1 MTTQA
6 PDPGADDKRGQP
18 GEELNPE
25 DPGQARERAMRGR
38 LHQNLRGLGFRRGDG
53 DKLAADN
60 PAQKRL
66 PFEEAGMRLVAL
78 GHVRF
83 LDQVA
88 RLGHHVADCGHC
100 RARRLHAGW
109 PVGCHGLNA
118 DNRGPV
124 FGGEGHT
131 EPSWVNRKRDTLARP
146 YAESMA
152 RSSPWEASMARNPL
166 CRRPLAFRVMGLSR
180 SDALLL
186 QQRFPLDGRRR
197 HADRRRLTHGKRRR
211 YAPECDHRD
220 SRRNQ

>member
-66 PFEEAGMRLVAL
+66 PFEEAGKRLVAL

-83 LDQVA
+83 LDKVA
-88 RLGHHVADCGHC
+88 RFGHHVADCGHC
-100 RARRLHAGW
+100 RARRQHAGW

-124 FGGEGHT
+124 FGGKGHA
-131 EPSWVNRKRDTLARP
+131 EPRSVKRHKKSNKGHYEPAKDGKNENRKWRQTLEQLSGVSVGPIYLPLYHCRA
-146 YAESMA
+146 AST
-152 RSSPWEASMARNPL
+152 SPVQVMPL
-166 CRRPLAFRVMGLSR
+166 QP
-180 SDALLL
+180 ALRYFYVR
-186 QQRFPLDGRRR
+186 Q
-197 HADRRRLTHGKRRR
+197 HRLT
-211 YAPECDHRD
+211 
-220 SRRNQ
+220 